1 MEAVKLKGEL
11 RYISDVSN
19 LVSLIVLQIKDNFKN
34 VDLEKLRRNGGLVK
48 FVMELIEAGI
58 IVDKVISK
66 KLIAKLDKNKLV
78 IDIFEALF
86 ESITEDEK
94 REIEDK
100 IQTFL
105 DAGIIRTNF
114 FLFRWGRNL
123 VRRLRIYFAV

>member
-58 IVDKVISK
+58 IVDKVLSK

-94 REIEDK
+94 REIGDK

-114 FLFRWGRNL
+114 FLLSGEE
-123 VRRLRIYFAV
+123 I

>member
-1 MEAVKLKGEL
+1 
-11 RYISDVSN
+11 
-19 LVSLIVLQIKDNFKN
+19 
-34 VDLEKLRRNGGLVK
+34 
-48 FVMELIEAGI
+48 MELIEAGI

-78 IDIFEALF
+78 LDIFEALF

>member
-94 REIEDK
+94 REIGDK